1 MKTQAEKFI
10 SQNGLNASNILSQ
23 QKLKEIAVKMGF
35 KIYRPKS
42 RDDEIIETLK
52 IGDVFEKQSVF
63 SYAKGNIKYIFV
75 DNTISEMAAA
85 EMMLHEI
92 AHIYLGHLEKSQ
104 FPADSDEAEA
114 NMFVSEVKAIVY
126 GQHRKVHILS
136 SIIVAMSV
144 LILMLSLHIAY
155 TASMNLQQETLPA
168 SNSEVVTSFNA
179 DVSDTAAQSESVFV
193 TKNGTKYHKA
203 DCYHIKDSDVIEL
216 TVPEAEEAGY
226 EACKDCF

>member
-1 MKTQAEKFI
+1 MKTQAEKFL

-114 NMFVSEVKAIVY
+114 NMFVSELKAIVY

-155 TASMNLQQETLPA
+155 TTSMNLQQETLPA
-168 SNSEVVTSFNA
+168 SNSDVVTSFNA
-179 DVSDTAAQSESVFV
+179 DISNTAAQSESVFV

-216 TVPEAEEAGY
+216 TVYEAEEAGY

>member
-35 KIYRPKS
+35 KVYRPKS

-92 AHIYLGHLEKSQ
+92 THIYLGHLERSQ

-114 NMFVSEVKAIVY
+114 NMFVSEVKSIVY

-155 TASMNLQQETLPA
+155 TTSMNLQQETLPA

-179 DVSDTAAQSESVFV
+179 DISDTAAQSESVFV

-216 TVPEAEEAGY
+216 TVSEAEAAGY

>member
-35 KIYRPKS
+35 KVYRPKS

-75 DNTISEMAAA
+75 DNTISELAAA

-126 GQHRKVHILS
+126 GQHRKVYILS

-144 LILMLSLHIAY
+144 LILMMSLHIAY
-155 TASMNLQQETLPA
+155 TTSLNIQQEMLPA

-179 DVSDTAAQSESVFV
+179 DVSDTAAQSVFV

-216 TVPEAEEAGY
+216 TVSEAEAAGY